1 MPDRRRRCVGS
12 RCALG
17 LALLLA
23 GCAPSRGLVTYTAE
37 RSPNALFSVATAD
50 SVVAFTFDDGPE
62 PGNTDAVLDA
72 LAEHEARATFFLI
85 GERVV
90 AHPGLVQRIADEG
103 HEIGNHGWQLQMA
116 VLLPAVRL
124 RADIART
131 DSVLRRFASPTWYRP
146 SVGFYNRG
154 VRWAAESSGYRIA
167 LGSVYSGDPQT
178 QNVAFHVE
186 HILKSIRPGDIVV
199 LHDGIGDRVTAP
211 EILRRVLP
219 ELARRGY
226 RTVTLSELVAA
237 TAPDPEPR
245 SASE

>member
-1 MPDRRRRCVGS
+1 M
-12 RCALG
+12 
-17 LALLLA
+17 
-23 GCAPSRGLVTYTAE
+23 YTAE

-62 PGNTDAVLDA
+62 LGHTDAVLDA
-72 LAEHEARATFFLI
+72 LAEHGARATFFLL
-85 GERVV
+85 GERAA
-90 AHPGLVQRIADEG
+90 AHPGLVQRIVDEG
-103 HEIGNHGWQLQMA
+103 HEIGNHGWQLQA
-116 VLLPAVRL
+116 AILLPAVRL

-154 VRWAAESSGYRIA
+154 VRWAAESNGYRIA
-167 LGSVYSGDPQT
+167 LGSLVPNDPQVRSADRH
-178 QNVAFHVE
+178 VA
-186 HILKSIRPGDIVV
+186 HILKTVRPGDIVV

-211 EILRRVLP
+211 EILHRVLP

-237 TAPDPEPR
+237 TEPDR
-245 SASE
+245 SRQSGSE